1 MIELNEKDGAVTFKL
16 RVQPRASR
24 TEFVGELDGA
34 VKVRV
39 SAPPVEGKANEE
51 CRRFLAK
58 LFGVG
63 LSSVEIVSGSS
74 GRNKVVRVHNVSIA
88 QLREAFDRASQG
100 GRTVSSVS
108 SA

>member
-51 CRRFLAK
+51 CRRFLAR

-63 LSSVEIVSGSS
+63 LSSVEIISGCS
-74 GRNKVVRVHNVSIA
+74 GRNKVVRVYNVSIA
-88 QLREAFDRASQG
+88 RAREAFDTDQG
-100 GRTVSSVS
+100 
-108 SA
+108 